1 MRMIILL
8 NESDRK
14 NKLSHNVMDG
24 LMVGTKERI
33 AEAHLVGFE
42 TPEGDV
48 QLIKYR
54 NGSTTDEDGEIKRV
68 SFKEFTQMAF
78 FE

>member
-1 MRMIILL
+1 MRMVILL

-14 NKLSHNVMDG
+14 LDYKLSHNIMDG

-54 NGSTTDEDGEIKRV
+54 NGEIKRV